1 MRPLLTTIALAA
13 LAASM
18 AAPIA
23 AHSADGPYKVLRT
36 VKAGGDGSWDYVYA
50 DPVGRKLYA
59 PRLGQMGHVMVFDL
73 DTLAPAGDI
82 AGINGHGVAVDPKSM
97 HGFVS
102 SKPVAMFD
110 AKTLAPIKTIDVG
123 GSPDG
128 ILGDPSSGRIYILSH
143 SLPNV
148 TVIDAADGKIVGTVD
163 VGGAI
168 EQTVSDGKG
177 HLYADVENKD
187 EVAVIDAKTLTVT
200 AHYSMAGKCGGPA
213 GLAIDVKTKVL
224 FAACR
229 NPAVMAML
237 NADTGQII
245 DVQPIGMG
253 VDGAGFNPAT
263 KEAFASTG
271 GGDGVLTVIKEDS
284 ATKFS
289 VGQSVP
295 THPGARTMTV
305 DPKTGHVFLI
315 VADFSRP
322 PLEAPPAGDPAGPGG
337 RFRPRPMIPGSFSV
351 IEVGK

>member
-1 MRPLLTTIALAA
+1 
-13 LAASM
+13 M
-18 AAPIA
+18 AGHA
-23 AHSADGPYKVLRT
+23 ADGPYKVLRS
-36 VKAGGDGSWDYVYA
+36 VKTGGDGSWDYVYA
-50 DPVGRKLYA
+50 DSVGRKLYI
-59 PRLGQMGHVMVFDL
+59 PRLGQTGHVMVFNL
-73 DTLAPAGDI
+73 DTLAPLGDM
-82 AGINGHGVAVDPKSM
+82 ANINGHGVAVDPKSG

-128 ILGDPSSGRIYILSH
+128 ILGDPSSGRIYVLSH

-148 TVIDAADGKIVGTVD
+148 TVIDAKDGTVVGTLD

-177 HLYADVENKD
+177 RLFAAIENKD
-187 EVAVIDAKTLTVT
+187 EIAVIDSKTLMVT

-237 NADTGQII
+237 NADTGQIL

-263 KEAFASTG
+263 SEAFASTG
-271 GGDGVLTVIKEDS
+271 GGDGVLTVIKEQS
-284 ATKFS
+284 PTKFA
-289 VGQSVP
+289 VEQSVQ

-305 DPKTGHVFLI
+305 DSKTGHVLLI
-315 VADFSRP
+315 VADF
-322 PLEAPPAGDPAGPGG
+322 EAPPAAPPPPAAGGPPAGPGG
-337 RFRPRPMIPGSFSV
+337 RFRPRTMVPDSFQV

>member
-1 MRPLLTTIALAA
+1 MIALAA
-13 LAASM
+13 LAGTAAAQPAS
-18 AAPIA
+18 
-23 AHSADGPYKVLRT
+23 GPYKVLKS
-36 VKAGGDGSWDYVYA
+36 VKVGGDGSWDYVYA
-50 DPVGRKLYA
+50 DAAGRKLYA
-59 PRLGQMGHVMVFDL
+59 PRLGQTGHVMVFDL
-73 DTLAPAGDI
+73 DTLAPVGDMQN
-82 AGINGHGVAVDPKSM
+82 INGHGVAVDPKSG

-128 ILGDPSSGRIYILSH
+128 ILGDPASGRIYVLSH

-148 TVIDAADGKIVGTVD
+148 TVIDAKDGSVVGTVD

-177 HLYADVENKD
+177 RLFAAIENKD
-187 EVAVIDAKTLTVT
+187 EIAVLDSKTLMVT
-200 AHYSMAGKCGGPA
+200 GHYSMAGKCGAPA

-237 NADTGQII
+237 NADTGQIL
-245 DVQPIGMG
+245 DTQPIGTG

-263 KEAFASTG
+263 SEAFASTG
-271 GGDGVLTVIKEDS
+271 DGKLTVIKEQS
-284 ATKFS
+284 PTKLA
-289 VGQSVP
+289 VVQTVD
-295 THPGARTMTV
+295 THQGARTMTV

-315 VADFSRP
+315 AADFG
-322 PLEAPPAGDPAGPGG
+322 EAPPPPPPPPAPAAGAPASGAPAGPPGG
-337 RFRPRPMIPGSFSV
+337 RFRPRPMIPGSFQV